1 MADTARRFE
10 GRVAVVTGS
19 ARGIGAAIA
28 RRFAREGAH
37 VVVADIDA
45 EGAQSTAN
53 EITSGGDVAI
63 GVHAD
68 VSQAADVIELARIA
82 NDAFGTVDTLVNNA
96 GDVTITRHFLDSD
109 EEWWDH
115 FIDTNLK
122 SQYLCIRRFAPQMV
136 GAGGGC
142 IINMSSGG
150 ATRSHRGMVAY
161 DASKGGIEALT
172 RGLALELAPYGIRV
186 NSLVPGLI
194 ATNPSHLLPESR
206 AMRDA
211 TVPLGRGGLAE
222 DLAGPAFFLASSD
235 AAYVT
240 GASLVVD
247 GGVLVQQRSPQ
258 VETFPVSMFPSIE
271 DILGKSQ

>member
-1 MADTARRFE
+1 MPETGKPFE

-28 RRFAREGAH
+28 MRFAREGAR

-45 EGAQSTAN
+45 DGARTTAQDIVSEGGEAL
-53 EITSGGDVAI
+53 

-68 VSQAADVIELARIA
+68 VSKAGDVDQLARAA
-82 NDAFGTVDTLVNNA
+82 NEAFGVVDTLVNNA
-96 GDVTITRHFLDSD
+96 GDVTISRHFLDSD

-136 GAGGGC
+136 EAGRGC
-142 IINMSSGG
+142 IINMASGG

-194 ATNPSHLLPESR
+194 ATNPSHLLPEAR
-206 AMRDA
+206 ALRDA

-222 DLAGPAFFLASSD
+222 DLAGPAYFLASND

-258 VETFPVSMFPSIE
+258 VETFSVSNFPSVE
-271 DILGKSQ
+271 SVVGKS